1 MQNRRAEG
9 NGVNLWESV
18 GKAKSGPKPLDMVP
32 PLLYLRP
39 RRNPPWR
46 GPPVPIPLR
55 RKERNERKTEMKST
69 AQTPSRAKPIPRMRR
84 DARAT
89 LRQRALAGDADA
101 MCEYGGRLAED
112 PATREEG
119 LAWEIRSAE
128 AGACFG
134 AFNAAMTCSMLGR
147 PTECIRWLRRA
158 RRDGERSADL
168 CLGVSAAAGYGV
180 PRDLARA
187 ARLFRAVLR
196 STPVSE
202 VCLSE
207 MDDAAGFLAM
217 LADGRPIRIA
227 PAGIGGTHP
236 KIGLAKTIAFA
247 GTLRGRTPEFL
258 YWRGCLRMERRSH
271 FREAIADF
279 SRAARILQSRSP
291 RSRADGEMLADS
303 RRLEAWLSRQ

>member
-1 MQNRRAEG
+1 MHKFHARWNRLEDNRGREWCQ
-9 NGVNLWESV
+9 LWESV

-168 CLGVSAAAGYGV
+168 CLGVSVAPPSSSIGGV
-180 PRDLARA
+180 ASAWSADPTSER
-187 ARLFRAVLR
+187 RLRISR
-196 STPVSE
+196 
-202 VCLSE
+202 
-207 MDDAAGFLAM
+207 
-217 LADGRPIRIA
+217 GRPA
-227 PAGIGGTHP
+227 SCS
-236 KIGLAKTIAFA
+236 
-247 GTLRGRTPEFL
+247 RGRHGHGRTAKCSRT
-258 YWRGCLRMERRSH
+258 RGVWKLGSPANSH
-271 FREAIADF
+271 CHC
-279 SRAARILQSRSP
+279 
-291 RSRADGEMLADS
+291 
-303 RRLEAWLSRQ
+303 WH